1 MEKKVLLGRKSIN
14 NVVKRTKGITL
25 QNYQITEQVQ
35 YF

>member
-25 QNYQITEQVQ
+25 QKTEQVQ